1 MISILIIAFLE
12 FLWYSFS
19 IGGELYHLLIIANQT
34 MNTEANG
41 NFNFDSFSF
50 LV

>member
-19 IGGELYHLLIIANQT
+19 IGGEFCHLLIIANQT